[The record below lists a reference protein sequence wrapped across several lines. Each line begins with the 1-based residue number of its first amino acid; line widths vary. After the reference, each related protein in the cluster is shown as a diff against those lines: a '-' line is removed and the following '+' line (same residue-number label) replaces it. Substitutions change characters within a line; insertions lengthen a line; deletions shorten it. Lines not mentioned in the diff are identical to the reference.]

1 MQVEKDYVKD
11 LEIELSEYKK
21 RIRFLEAQLN
31 SVESK
36 PNHKPNNTSTLNEYN
51 KSHQLV
57 EYAYYPTA
65 LIDKRNNVINI
76 NKQFERFFG
85 YRR

>member
-36 PNHKPNNTSTLNEYN
+36 PNHKPNNTSTLNE
-51 KSHQLV
+51 
-57 EYAYYPTA
+57 
-65 LIDKRNNVINI
+65 
-76 NKQFERFFG
+76 
-85 YRR
+85 